1 MRRLFWIVLVLSSL
15 GAIGIGANLAKAQVR
30 TVGVSLGD
38 LFKYTV
44 TFDLSSTDPNVTIP
58 PYSVSLNDTEW
69 MSTSIIDVSNP
80 PAPANVIVQMTT
92 RFKNGTETT
101 QRGTTDV
108 ESGIGNMTNWVVAA
122 DLNPNDAV
130 YTEDI
135 YSTWLINET
144 IVRTYPSGTRNTN
157 HFNTSTESNMTGFYQ
172 YYSQNFYWDKSTGIM
187 VEMSFSQITQTS
199 VSQTIMSG
207 KITMSESSV
216 WVVPEFPTWTLILL
230 ILIVLTIA
238 IATKKYRERQFGP
251 RYNPETQVKPQ

>member
-1 MRRLFWIVLVLSSL
+1 
-15 GAIGIGANLAKAQVR
+15 
-30 TVGVSLGD
+30 
-38 LFKYTV
+38 
-44 TFDLSSTDPNVTIP
+44 
-58 PYSVSLNDTEW
+58 